1 MYDSYVIAQVLGM
14 LLTVLGIGCIFNQ
27 DHIRKVLVAVSE
39 NHAIQFIA
47 AIVPL
52 LVGSFIIVVH
62 NEWVANWTVILTLLG
77 WIIFLIG
84 AVRAIFPLFFVARL
98 KHLSHVI
105 PVALLGALLLLL
117 GLVLLYFGFNVR
129 F

>member
-1 MYDSYVIAQVLGM
+1 MYDSYVLAQVLGM

-27 DHIRKVLVAVSE
+27 SHIRKVFLAASE

-52 LVGSFIIVVH
+52 LLGSFIIVVH
-62 NEWVANWTVILTLLG
+62 NEWQANWTILITLIGWCIFLLG
-77 WIIFLIG
+77 VI
-84 AVRAIFPLFFVARL
+84 RAIFPQFFVARI
-98 KHLSHVI
+98 KQFGKAIS
-105 PVALLGALLLLL
+105 VAILGIALLLL
-117 GLVLLYFGFNVR
+117 GLLLLYFGFNVR